1 MSKSPRQKR
10 IEAEVLEIIE
20 RRKLRLERGP
30 GFVRVRGYGVDVK
43 VRKLAELDAR
53 DLEPAH

>member
-10 IEAEVLEIIE
+10 IEAEVLDIIE

-30 GFVRVRGYGVDVK
+30 GYVRVVGPGVDVK